1 MEMPYREPEFKALPP
16 TALQLFQAFVPEP
29 LVNRWVDYTNKA
41 AEIAN
46 LKDWRPVSASEI
58 YLWLAILIYMGI
70 HKESSFR
77 DYWKAPTAQGYDPTH
92 PITKLM
98 PNRRFQQLRTRLRIC
113 PLSYTTEHTHDA
125 YGCIDEWSAHLQIA
139 SLSLYIPGTNI
150 AVDEKI
156 VAFTGKSRLTLTIT
170 TKPTPTGFKVWVIA
184 QQGYFLG
191 WVCHRPGDKYG
202 PAGKPPR
209 APRGTKRLALNP
221 TQSVVPFLIHKLPDA
236 SYHVFL
242 DNLFSSPRLFTA
254 LREEG
259 HGATGTARVNCGIFK
274 QLVEAKIRHNK
285 GQCWQWNELRA
296 YATVDNKVSYLLSIF
311 LGNPLLTCS
320 KVNQIGWKDNALVL
334 LLSTVFTGKE
344 FEHCIRRRP
353 TSKGPIAKPVREAF
367 GSDAVKEMSIPSV
380 TVAYNHNMGAVDIGD
395 QLQAT
400 ESLHHRVYK
409 GRWQALAWT
418 FLLDTVLVNSYLL
431 QLHVWGRSDSACE
444 PSRTQRD
451 WRHRLINEICQA
463 YGQTGK
469 SRAKYRSG
477 DTSTPVEAHE
487 FVYRKKNSACVA
499 CQGNRYDE
507 LRLKTP
513 FSSGRGQRRSQQ
525 PLGEVSGNSLK
536 KAPRVGSRWGCKQC
550 DVSLCHSDKCWYFY
564 HRLD

>member
-1 MEMPYREPEFKALPP
+1 MPRPRGSRSMQSTQSTQSTQPTQPTQSTQSTPPSLLNSYDKYINVIIDNCRREHPADAGTYRPDLPPVPTYGTHFEPMEMPYREPEFKALPP

-125 YGCIDEWSAHLQIA
+125 YGYIDEWSAHLQIA

-156 VAFTGKSRLTLTIT
+156 VAFIGKSRLTLTIT

-191 WVCHRPGDKYG
+191 
-202 PAGKPPR
+202 
-209 APRGTKRLALNP
+209 GTKRLALNP

-274 QLVEAKIRHNK
+274 QLVEAKIHDNK

-296 YATVDNKVSYLLSIF
+296 YATVDNKV
-311 LGNPLLTCS
+311 
-320 KVNQIGWKDNALVL
+320 NQIGWKDNALVL
-334 LLSTVFTGKE
+334 LLSMVFTSKE
-344 FEHCIRRRP
+344 FEHYIQHRP
-353 TSKGPIAKPVREAF
+353 TSKGPTAKPVREAF
-367 GSDAVKEMSIPSV
+367 GSKAVKEMSIPSV

-395 QLQAT
+395 QLQAI

-409 GRWQALAWT
+409 GR
-418 FLLDTVLVNSYLL
+418 
-431 QLHVWGRSDSACE
+431 
-444 PSRTQRD
+444 
-451 WRHRLINEICQA
+451 
-463 YGQTGK
+463 
-469 SRAKYRSG
+469 
-477 DTSTPVEAHE
+477 
-487 FVYRKKNSACVA
+487 
-499 CQGNRYDE
+499 
-507 LRLKTP
+507 
-513 FSSGRGQRRSQQ
+513 
-525 PLGEVSGNSLK
+525 
-536 KAPRVGSRWGCKQC
+536 
-550 DVSLCHSDKCWYFY
+550 
-564 HRLD
+564 